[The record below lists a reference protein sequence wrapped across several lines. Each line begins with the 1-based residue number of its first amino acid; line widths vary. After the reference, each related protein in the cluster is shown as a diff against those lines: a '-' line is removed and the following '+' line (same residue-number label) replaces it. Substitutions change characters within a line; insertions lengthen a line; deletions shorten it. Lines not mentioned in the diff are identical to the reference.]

1 MKKLQTF
8 VIWRM
13 RLPQVLRNFYNPSG
27 SDGAGIMWRQGFPD
41 HSGIF
46 EPSNIS
52 GDFNGIYGQSVG
64 NGTADSDDTC
74 SLQAF
79 TESGNKGL

>member
-1 MKKLQTF
+1 M
-8 VIWRM
+8 
-13 RLPQVLRNFYNPSG
+13 PQLLRDFYDPSG
-27 SDGAGIMWRQGFPD
+27 SDGAGIMWRQDFPD

-46 EPSNIS
+46 EPSLIP
-52 GDFNGIYGQSVG
+52 GDFNGISGQPVG